1 MENKKS
7 KKSTPVSF
15 AALTPFIER
24 TIITPKEET
33 ISGRNWI
40 QWGDKNSYPDYI
52 ASLFG
57 TVTTLRTVI
66 LGVVDYVTGNG
77 SAEVG
82 WDRPGALINRHGQ
95 TLRSFVKE
103 TAKSV
108 AQFGGAFWQLIP
120 DRAGRLAELYVLRP
134 EFVRISKE
142 KDVFYYSEKW
152 NKGFGD
158 ALTFGKWLGAF
169 AQDDKEN
176 YLPAVYYLQQWGD
189 NVYPEPLYAAAVK
202 ACEVERN
209 IDEFHL
215 GNIERGFMGSYIVS
229 FNQGTPTDEIKRE
242 IERDFTRKF
251 GGATNAG
258 RIMFAYNPDKDHAV
272 QLLKMEVSDY
282 GEKYETLSKHC
293 RQQIFTAFRANPNLF
308 GIPTES
314 LGFSQ
319 EEYESAFKLF
329 NRTIVAPIQDAI
341 TEAWG
346 ICTGGTL
353 TIDPF
358 TLEGAEEA
366 STTGD
371 EAAIEKEG
379 E

>member
-1 MENKKS
+1 MANN
-7 KKSTPVSF
+7 TPLSF
-15 AALTPFIER
+15 AALSPYIER
-24 TIITPKEET
+24 TIITPKEEVL
-33 ISGRNWI
+33 SGRNWV
-40 QWGDKNSYPDYI
+40 QWGDKNAYPEYV
-52 ASLFG
+52 AGLFG

-66 LGVVDYVTGNG
+66 LGVVDYVVGNG
-77 SAEVG
+77 STEVG
-82 WDRPGALINRHGQ
+82 WDRPRATINRKGQ
-95 TLRSFVKE
+95 TLRSFLKE
-103 TAKSV
+103 SAKSV
-108 AQFGGAFWQLIP
+108 AQFGGCFWQLIP
-120 DRAGRLAELYVLRP
+120 DRVGRLAELYVLRP

-142 KDVFYYSEKW
+142 KDVFFYSEKW
-152 NKGFGD
+152 SKGFGD
-158 ALTFGKWLGAF
+158 ALTFGKWLGSF
-169 AQDDKEN
+169 AQDEDGN
-176 YLPAVYYLQQWGD
+176 YLPAVFYLQQWGD

-215 GNIERGFMGSYIVS
+215 GNIERGFMGSYVVN
-229 FNQGTPTDEIKRE
+229 FNNGQPTDEVKRE

-258 RIMFAYNPDKDHAV
+258 RIMFAYNNDKDHAV
-272 QLLKMEVSDY
+272 LLQKMEVSDY

-314 LGFSQ
+314 LGFSS

-329 NRTIVAPIQDAI
+329 NRTIVAPIQDAL

-353 TIDPF
+353 TIEPF
-358 TLEGAEEA
+358 TLDGAEQ
-366 STTGD
+366 SSSTGD
-371 EAAIEKEG
+371 DAAIEEG